1 MEKFLPVAVGGVPKL
16 FIGKLK
22 PPEFVGPEAEGQG
35 TFGRENPIDL
45 EASLLYRAAKSMGR
59 RNKFDLIH
67 KLATRWHTT
76 SKNVFCLHF

>member
-1 MEKFLPVAVGGVPKL
+1 MPPTVFTTYKELFEGSKLCLLEKFLPVAVGGVPKL

-59 RNKFDLIH
+59 RNKF
-67 KLATRWHTT
+67 
-76 SKNVFCLHF
+76 